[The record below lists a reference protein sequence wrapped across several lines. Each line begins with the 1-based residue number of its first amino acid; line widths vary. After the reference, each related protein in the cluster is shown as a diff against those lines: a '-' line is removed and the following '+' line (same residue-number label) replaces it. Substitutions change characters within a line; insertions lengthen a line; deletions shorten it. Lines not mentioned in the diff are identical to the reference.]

1 MLKYPGMRQQLDAVS
16 GLEIHKATLFF
27 MEDAV
32 NDLTFFYYYSNYYA
46 LKKNKKSKIK
56 VPFRGRC

>member
-1 MLKYPGMRQQLDAVS
+1 MRQQLDAVS